1 MNNNLPMTLK
11 LLLLLIFFRWIF
23 RVDSIYSN
31 NHSSQSPTPS
41 LIKVK
46 GTPTRLPPIPTEY
59 LDSSGSATVTR
70 RPTSIPPGRA
80 TNTPTPTRTLTP
92 TRTPT
97 PTLSCSKKSEGDA
110 DCDGKINSLDF
121 DIWKNEFLKNET
133 NTSAADFNNDGKTD
147 LIDFEIWRKN
157 WSKINLSSC
166 QWCGQQCTKEG
177 SNMDCPDVMP
187 PENKVCEYDLQT
199 ESCVIRDSYLE

>member
-11 LLLLLIFFRWIF
+11 FLLLLIFFRWIF

-31 NHSSQSPTPS
+31 NYSSQSPTPS

-46 GTPTRLPPIPTEY
+46 NTPTRLPPIPTEY
-59 LDSSGSATVTR
+59 LDLSGSATVTR
-70 RPTSIPPGRA
+70 GPTSNPPGRA
-80 TNTPTPTRTLTP
+80 TNTATPIS

-97 PTLSCSKKSEGDA
+97 PISSCPKKSKGDA
-110 DCDGKINSLDF
+110 NCDNEINSDDF
-121 DIWKNEFLKNET
+121 DYWKSEFVENNET
-133 NTSAADFNNDGKTD
+133 STSSADFNNDDKTD

-157 WSKINLSSC
+157 WSKTNLSSC
-166 QWCGQQCTKEG
+166 QWCGQQCTKED
-177 SNMDCPDVMP
+177 SNSVCPDVMP

-199 ESCVIRDSYLE
+199 ESCVIRDSHLE